1 MIVCISIDSLL
12 VTYTP
17 IESEEPTER
26 AQQYALTKLKYYIL
40 LGCLY
45 YLMKDTCR
53 GVQYNDYFDFL
64 GRKPSAFRILTIDF
78 VNSTTDSTYDYMS
91 ISEQKLLGQQQ
102 TVTDNLP

>member
-1 MIVCISIDSLL
+1 MTGELQQRMVTKYISIDSLL

-64 GRKPSAFRILTIDF
+64 GRKPSTFRTLTIIF
-78 VNSTTDSTYDYMS
+78 CEFHN
-91 ISEQKLLGQQQ
+91 
-102 TVTDNLP
+102 